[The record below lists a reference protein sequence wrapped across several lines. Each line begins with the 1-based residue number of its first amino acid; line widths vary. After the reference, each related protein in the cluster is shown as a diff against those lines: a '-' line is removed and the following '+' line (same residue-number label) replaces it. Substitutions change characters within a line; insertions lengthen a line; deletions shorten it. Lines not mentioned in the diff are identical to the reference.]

1 MDIFYEADYLA
12 FGGKLKAEHEL
23 RLEFLAENIYFLL

>member
-23 RLEFLAENIYFLL
+23 RLEFLAENLYFLL